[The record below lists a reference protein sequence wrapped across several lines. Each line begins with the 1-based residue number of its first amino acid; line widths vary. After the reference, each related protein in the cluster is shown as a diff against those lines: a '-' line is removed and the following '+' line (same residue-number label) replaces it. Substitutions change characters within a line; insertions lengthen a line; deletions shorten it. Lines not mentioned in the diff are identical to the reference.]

1 LPKRIKVAEAMNGD
15 ATSDGL
21 NAMLGDTGDL
31 QTLLI
36 QNIKSGNQ
44 LKGSTE
50 EWTQAK
56 HRKNLSEYL
65 QISVKIITP
74 VFESIEI
81 QFINWVKT
89 LPSTFDVSYME
100 DAKFVQKAVEYIKKK
115 KKFLAF

>member
-1 LPKRIKVAEAMNGD
+1 
-15 ATSDGL
+15 
-21 NAMLGDTGDL
+21 GDTGDL

-50 EWTQAK
+50 EWTQAA
-56 HRKNLSEYL
+56 SEESKRVL
-65 QISVKIITP
+65 ANIGKVITP

-81 QFINWVKT
+81 QFTNWVKT

-100 DAKFVQKAVEYIKKK
+100 DAKFVQKAVEYIQEEKV
-115 KKFLAF
+115 